1 MVFTIGHTLQSQDD
15 FYDMLQQFN
24 VNCII
29 DVRSMPYSKH
39 APQFNKDTLN
49 AYLKNKN
56 ILYAHF
62 GIEFGARRNDC
73 LSLVNKDGQDFMQ
86 VNFELG
92 VKTDNFKAGIRRL
105 DNALGQER
113 TIALMCTETN
123 PLDCHRFSFISR
135 YLYENNYQIAHIVR
149 NKDTYN
155 VQVKMHKELED
166 CMINEYVKK
175 GKLWEIGGL
184 FPELND
190 EKIRRGEAYRLKN
203 NDIGYISSLPNEEQI
218 ID

>member
-1 MVFTIGHTLQSQDD
+1 MIFTIGHSLQSQDD
-15 FYDMLQQFN
+15 FYDMLQHFN

-39 APQFNKDTLN
+39 APQFNKNALN
-49 AYLKNKN
+49 TYLKNRN
-56 ILYAHF
+56 IIYAHF

-73 LSLVNKDGQDFMQ
+73 LSTIYKNNQEYMQ

-92 VKTDNFKAGIRRL
+92 VKTDNFKTGIRRL
-105 DNALGQER
+105 DKALGQGR
-113 TIALMCTETN
+113 TVALMCTEAN

-135 YLYENNYQIAHIVR
+135 YLYDNNYNIAHIIR
-149 NKDTYN
+149 DKDTHN
-155 VQVKMHKELED
+155 IQVKKHKELENN
-166 CMINEYVKK
+166 MINEYIKK

-184 FPELND
+184 FPEWDNE
-190 EKIRRGEAYRLKN
+190 EKRRKEAYRLKN
-203 NDIGYISSLPNEEQI
+203 NDIGYIPSLPNEEQI